1 MLYFKKAQ
9 MYVNQRSARYADKK
23 IFLAEAHGVIL
34 QNIGD
39 TYYEQSDFK
48 QAEALYIQSIET
60 SKRDYRIN
68 PIAMQSEI
76 RLARLYIETGKLK
89 AGRQH
94 LQNAEIMLQNNVLD
108 PMSVDKGNFFLSK
121 TKLNYFIRLG
131 LQDSIKIQSKI
142 FLKIQEKI
150 TAKEKLLFDADPGK
164 KIFDLQKDY
173 ELDILK
179 KQSQL
184 NRLYLI
190 ISIILLAAAAVIVY
204 LMYRYSQRSKQ
215 LNKKLNDLNRQV
227 SEQNLNLQ
235 DALDVLEQSQIRH
248 LEVQNVVMHD
258 LRSPITGIALL
269 TEFLLDSENL
279 NEDEKQMVQLIKDS
293 SEDSLK
299 FVNDLLNDGS
309 ARMEMDKELVDLE
322 KLLKYCVNLLQYKAL
337 EKNQKIILN
346 SQPVQFMLNR
356 EKIYRVISNL
366 ITNAIKFS
374 PPETEIKVSLKL
386 LDEIAMISIQDTGIG
401 MPEEIKNNIFSLQEN
416 VKREGTEGEKS
427 YGIGL
432 ITSKK
437 IIEAHAGKLWFESTV
452 HKGSTFFVKLPII
465 CNVATAK

>member
-1 MLYFKKAQ
+1 MLDSAMLYFKKAQ
-9 MYVNQRSARYADKK
+9 IYVNQRSARYADKK

-48 QAEALYIQSIET
+48 QAEALYLKSIAT

-227 SEQNLNLQ
+227 GEQNLNLQ
-235 DALDVLEQSQIRH
+235 NALDVL
-248 LEVQNVVMHD
+248 
-258 LRSPITGIALL
+258 
-269 TEFLLDSENL
+269 
-279 NEDEKQMVQLIKDS
+279 
-293 SEDSLK
+293 
-299 FVNDLLNDGS
+299 
-309 ARMEMDKELVDLE
+309 
-322 KLLKYCVNLLQYKAL
+322 
-337 EKNQKIILN
+337 
-346 SQPVQFMLNR
+346 
-356 EKIYRVISNL
+356 
-366 ITNAIKFS
+366 
-374 PPETEIKVSLKL
+374 
-386 LDEIAMISIQDTGIG
+386 
-401 MPEEIKNNIFSLQEN
+401 
-416 VKREGTEGEKS
+416 
-427 YGIGL
+427 
-432 ITSKK
+432 
-437 IIEAHAGKLWFESTV
+437 
-452 HKGSTFFVKLPII
+452 
-465 CNVATAK
+465 